1 MASREA
7 LLAPV
12 MLRVGTY
19 PELMSLSP
27 SLSPSSFICLNCGL
41 EITAYQVTLFFFLEI
56 FRAHTRARDNLHGVT
71 PTRVCL
77 SLENHSGGWGMNL
90 GGAIPYLNI
99 FTWHI
104 RYTQKAVLQ
113 SNFDCADRI
122 SGGLLEHD
130 GLHTCLTRGFD
141 ETDHIV

>member
-41 EITAYQVTLFFFLEI
+41 EITAYQVTLFFFWKSSGRTQELETT
-56 FRAHTRARDNLHGVT
+56 FTVSPLRGYAY
-71 PTRVCL
+71 L
-77 SLENHSGGWGMNL
+77 SKIIL
-90 GGAIPYLNI
+90 
-99 FTWHI
+99 
-104 RYTQKAVLQ
+104 V
-113 SNFDCADRI
+113 
-122 SGGLLEHD
+122 
-130 GLHTCLTRGFD
+130 D
-141 ETDHIV
+141 EG